1 MPADFIKNLSFGK
14 EKKWLNFS
22 RRGEILLIAL
32 QGAKCIGQI
41 FSGDHLVSGGEKN
54 ISLSGF

>member
-32 QGAKCIGQI
+32 QGAKCIDI
-41 FSGDHLVSGGEKN
+41 
-54 ISLSGF
+54 